1 MKRCVILFGGC
12 GGRLA
17 EVLNFAGCAGVLH
30 APQMQLLLVEPDDGD
45 VHVRRA
51 ESLLED
57 YGRIRRHFTDDERRE
72 EFQTELSWSRFPK
85 KMPDTP
91 VRLSDWTGAQEDQLI
106 LQALFDE
113 KSASYDL
120 REGFH
125 GDMAL
130 AATTFAGYLAS
141 ATMTGEGALA
151 ELVQSID
158 GEDAQIV
165 LAGSLCGATGSAG
178 IPAVAAYLMRH
189 LGEKAH
195 MSAVLLAAYGAG
207 EDAAVAKST
216 LQTLVSEGIDM
227 PVCLI
232 GLPEGARLTELTDAG
247 RLPEW
252 LAVHAIDWFL
262 RHDASDHA
270 AYTYRAPEGPLTW
283 DIFGRDADL
292 YRSGYV
298 RLMKTALLFRLELTE
313 EMAARIEKPNAL
325 RDRLGGWYAA
335 CCRSVL
341 KMSETERQ
349 EILEDLPV
357 LTRLMEGA
365 WAWMEQVVG
374 TQPQEMCH
382 ATAVMAAR
390 RASRENYQALVET
403 AAQLT
408 VLTREAEETGLK
420 DDTIVHRGHTEEED
434 DADRLRQHLEN
445 MQEQLDHLIDGQ
457 HRLFKRTGGSA
468 SMRLLYDMLEKC
480 QTEAADLRAQYE
492 EAVRRIDESEK
503 IAQPHEQYK
512 ILAART
518 KLKRMERHLAML
530 DERTRR
536 VLKDLANAKK
546 TGLRWQSPEI
556 IGADER
562 PECGIF
568 DPSLLGVLRPMQ
580 QVTDKKALRQHQEIA
595 EDAFPVLTEGDGVTV
610 KRALQTLSRV
620 KIQDSDPL
628 ACLFEQAMNA
638 VLEEVE

>member
-1 MKRCVILFGGC
+1 VKRCVILFGGC

-17 EVLNFAGCAGVLH
+17 EVLVFAGCAGVLH
-30 APQMQLLLVEPDDGD
+30 APQMQLLLVEPDAGD
-45 VHVRRA
+45 VHVIRA

-57 YGRIRRHFTDDERRE
+57 YGRIRRHFTDDSRRE
-72 EFQTELSWSRFPK
+72 EFQTELAWSRFPRE
-85 KMPDTP
+85 MPDSP
-91 VRLSDWTGAQEDQLI
+91 VRMRDWAQAEEDALI
-106 LQALFDE
+106 LQALFEE
-113 KSASYDL
+113 KSGEYDL
-120 REGFH
+120 REGFR
-125 GDMAL
+125 GDMPL

-151 ELVQSID
+151 ELVQSFD

-178 IPAVAAYLMRH
+178 IPAVAAYLTRH

-195 MSAVLLAAYGAG
+195 LSAVLLAAYGAG
-207 EDAAVAKST
+207 EDAAVAKET
-216 LQTLVSEGIDM
+216 LQTLVSEGVDM

-252 LAVHAIDWFL
+252 LAVHAIDWLL
-262 RHDASDHA
+262 RHDASDHS

-283 DIFGRDADL
+283 DIFGRDAAL

-313 EMAARIEKPNAL
+313 EMTSRIEKPNAL
-325 RDRLGGWYAA
+325 RDRLAGWYSA
-335 CCRSVL
+335 CCRGAL
-341 KMSETERQ
+341 KMSEGERRA
-349 EILEDLPV
+349 ILEDLPV

-374 TQPQEMCH
+374 TQPQEMRH

-390 RASRENYQALVET
+390 RASRENYQLLVET
-403 AAQLT
+403 SAQLA
-408 VLTREAEETGLK
+408 VLSREAEETGLK

-434 DADRLRQHLEN
+434 DADRLRQHLQD
-445 MQEQLDHLIDGQ
+445 MQEQLDALIDNQ
-457 HRLFKRTGGSA
+457 HRLYKRTGGSA
-468 SMRLLYDMLEKC
+468 SMRMLYDMLEKC
-480 QTEAADLRAQYE
+480 QTEASDLRAQYE
-492 EAVRRIDESEK
+492 EAVRRIDEAEK
-503 IAQPHEQYK
+503 IAQPSEQYK

-530 DERTRR
+530 DERTRQ

-568 DPSLLGVLRPMQ
+568 DPALLGVLRPLQ
-580 QVTDKKALRQHQEIA
+580 QVTDKKALRQHQDVA
-595 EDAFPVLTEGDGVTV
+595 EEAFPVLTQGDGVSV

-620 KIQDSDPL
+620 KTLDLDPL

-638 VLEEVE
+638 VLEEAE